1 MKKRYLIL
9 ALIILSICS
18 IFIGVKDISFIDIFN
33 SDDVKLKVLLI
44 SRIPRLISII
54 VVGVSM
60 SIAGLIMQQISRNK
74 FVSPD
79 TASTIDSAK
88 LGVLVALMIFP
99 SATLTE
105 KMIVSFIFSLLGTFL
120 FMKILKK
127 IKIKNSIFIP
137 LVGIMLGNIIDSIT
151 TFFAYKYDLIQSIAS
166 WLQGDFSLI
175 IKGNYELIY
184 FSLPLV
190 VIAFIYAN
198 KFTVAGMGEDFS
210 KNLGVNYN
218 RIINIGLVIV
228 ALISSLVVIT
238 VGKIPFIGLIV
249 PNIVTLYK
257 GDNLKNSLCS
267 TALLGAVFLL
277 GCDILGRL
285 VIYPYEISIGLV
297 VGVIGSIVFL
307 YLLFRRNGNEV

>member
-18 IFIGVKDISFIDIFN
+18 IFIGVKDISFVDIFN

-54 VVGVSM
+54 VVGGSM

-79 TASTIDSAK
+79 TASTVDSAK
-88 LGVLVALMIFP
+88 LGILVALMIFP
-99 SATLTE
+99 SATLAE

-127 IKIKNSIFIP
+127 IKVKNSIFIP

-184 FSLPLV
+184 LSLPIV

-218 RIINIGLVIV
+218 RIINMGLVIV

-238 VGKIPFIGLIV
+238 VGKIPFLGLIV

-257 GDNLKNSLCS
+257 GDNLKNSIWI

-285 VIYPYEISIGLV
+285 IIYPYEISIGLV
-297 VGVIGSIVFL
+297 VGVIGSTVFL

>member
-18 IFIGVKDISFIDIFN
+18 IFIGVKDISFVDIFN

-54 VVGVSM
+54 VVGGSM

-79 TASTIDSAK
+79 TASTVDSAK
-88 LGVLVALMIFP
+88 LGILVALMIFP

-127 IKIKNSIFIP
+127 IKVKNSIFIP

-151 TFFAYKYDLIQSIAS
+151 TFFAYKYNLIQSIAS

-184 FSLPLV
+184 LSLPIV

-210 KNLGVNYN
+210 KNLGVNYK

-238 VGKIPFIGLIV
+238 VGKIPFLGLIV

-257 GDNLKNSLCS
+257 GDNLKNSLYS

-297 VGVIGSIVFL
+297 VGVIGSTVFL
-307 YLLFRRNGNEV
+307 YLLFRRNSNEV

>member
-9 ALIILSICS
+9 TLIILSICS
-18 IFIGVKDISFIDIFN
+18 IFIGVKDISFVDIFK

-54 VVGVSM
+54 VVGGSM

-79 TASTIDSAK
+79 TASTVDSAK
-88 LGVLVALMIFP
+88 LGILVALMIFP

-127 IKIKNSIFIP
+127 IKVENSIFIP

-151 TFFAYKYDLIQSIAS
+151 TFFAYKYNLIQSIAS

-184 FSLPLV
+184 LSLPIV

-238 VGKIPFIGLIV
+238 VGKIPFLGLIV

-257 GDNLKNSLCS
+257 GDNLKNSLYS

-285 VIYPYEISIGLV
+285 IIYPYEISIGLV
-297 VGVIGSIVFL
+297 VGVVGSTVFL

>member
-127 IKIKNSIFIP
+127 IKVKNSIFIP

-151 TFFAYKYDLIQSIAS
+151 TFFAYKYNLIQSIAS

-238 VGKIPFIGLIV
+238 VGKIPFLGLIV

-297 VGVIGSIVFL
+297 VGVIGSMVFL
-307 YLLFRRNGNEV
+307 YFLFRRNGNEV

>member
-1 MKKRYLIL
+1 
-9 ALIILSICS
+9 
-18 IFIGVKDISFIDIFN
+18 
-33 SDDVKLKVLLI
+33 
-44 SRIPRLISII
+44 
-54 VVGVSM
+54 
-60 SIAGLIMQQISRNK
+60 
-74 FVSPD
+74 
-79 TASTIDSAK
+79 
-88 LGVLVALMIFP
+88 FP

-127 IKIKNSIFIP
+127 IKAKNSIFIP

-151 TFFAYKYDLIQSIAS
+151 TFFAYKYNLIQSIAS

-184 FSLPLV
+184 LSLPLV
-190 VIAFIYAN
+190 VISFIYAN

-218 RIINIGLVIV
+218 RIINMGLVIV

-238 VGKIPFIGLIV
+238 VGKIPFLGLIV

-257 GDNLKNSLCS
+257 GDNLKNSIWI

-285 VIYPYEISIGLV
+285 IIYPYEISIGLV

>member
-9 ALIILSICS
+9 VLIILSICS
-18 IFIGVKDISFIDIFN
+18 IFIGVKDISFVDIFN

-54 VVGVSM
+54 VVGGSM

-79 TASTIDSAK
+79 TASTVDSAK
-88 LGVLVALMIFP
+88 LGILVALMIFP
-99 SATLTE
+99 STTLTE

-127 IKIKNSIFIP
+127 IKVKNSIFIP

-151 TFFAYKYDLIQSIAS
+151 TFFAYKYNLIQSIAS

-184 FSLPLV
+184 LSLPIV

-238 VGKIPFIGLIV
+238 VGKIPFLGLIV

-257 GDNLKNSLCS
+257 GDNLKNSLYS

-277 GCDILGRL
+277 ACDILGRL

-297 VGVIGSIVFL
+297 VGVIGSTVFL

>member
-88 LGVLVALMIFP
+88 LGVLVALMIFS
-99 SATLTE
+99 SATITE

-127 IKIKNSIFIP
+127 IKVKNSIFIP

-238 VGKIPFIGLIV
+238 VGKIPFLGLIV

>member
-1 MKKRYLIL
+1 
-9 ALIILSICS
+9 
-18 IFIGVKDISFIDIFN
+18 
-33 SDDVKLKVLLI
+33 
-44 SRIPRLISII
+44 
-54 VVGVSM
+54 
-60 SIAGLIMQQISRNK
+60 
-74 FVSPD
+74 
-79 TASTIDSAK
+79 
-88 LGVLVALMIFP
+88 
-99 SATLTE
+99 
-105 KMIVSFIFSLLGTFL
+105 MIVSFIFSLLGTFL

-127 IKIKNSIFIP
+127 IKVKNSIFIP

-151 TFFAYKYDLIQSIAS
+151 TFFAYKYNLIQSIAS

-257 GDNLKNSLCS
+257 GDNLK
-267 TALLGAVFLL
+267 
-277 GCDILGRL
+277 
-285 VIYPYEISIGLV
+285 
-297 VGVIGSIVFL
+297 IVFVVQHCL
-307 YLLFRRNGNEV
+307 EQYFS

>member
-1 MKKRYLIL
+1 
-9 ALIILSICS
+9 
-18 IFIGVKDISFIDIFN
+18 
-33 SDDVKLKVLLI
+33 
-44 SRIPRLISII
+44 
-54 VVGVSM
+54 
-60 SIAGLIMQQISRNK
+60 
-74 FVSPD
+74 
-79 TASTIDSAK
+79 
-88 LGVLVALMIFP
+88 
-99 SATLTE
+99 
-105 KMIVSFIFSLLGTFL
+105 
-120 FMKILKK
+120 
-127 IKIKNSIFIP
+127 
-137 LVGIMLGNIIDSIT
+137 MLGNIIDSIT
-151 TFFAYKYDLIQSIAS
+151 TFFAYKYNLIQSIAS

-184 FSLPLV
+184 LSLPIV

-238 VGKIPFIGLIV
+238 VGKIPFLGLIV

-257 GDNLKNSLCS
+257 GDNLKNSLYS
-267 TALLGAVFLL
+267 TALLGSVFLL

-285 VIYPYEISIGLV
+285 IIYPYEISIGLV
-297 VGVIGSIVFL
+297 VGVIGSTVFL

>member
-1 MKKRYLIL
+1 
-9 ALIILSICS
+9 
-18 IFIGVKDISFIDIFN
+18 
-33 SDDVKLKVLLI
+33 
-44 SRIPRLISII
+44 
-54 VVGVSM
+54 
-60 SIAGLIMQQISRNK
+60 
-74 FVSPD
+74 
-79 TASTIDSAK
+79 
-88 LGVLVALMIFP
+88 
-99 SATLTE
+99 
-105 KMIVSFIFSLLGTFL
+105 MIVSFIFSLLGTFL

-127 IKIKNSIFIP
+127 IKVKNSIFIP

-238 VGKIPFIGLIV
+238 VGKIPFLGLIV

-257 GDNLKNSLCS
+257 GDNLK
-267 TALLGAVFLL
+267 
-277 GCDILGRL
+277 
-285 VIYPYEISIGLV
+285 
-297 VGVIGSIVFL
+297 IVFVVQHCL
-307 YLLFRRNGNEV
+307 EQYFS

>member
-9 ALIILSICS
+9 ALIILSFCS
-18 IFIGVKDISFIDIFN
+18 IFIGVKDISFVDIFN

-54 VVGVSM
+54 VVGGSM

-79 TASTIDSAK
+79 TASTVDSAK
-88 LGVLVALMIFP
+88 LGILVALMIFP

-127 IKIKNSIFIP
+127 IKVKNSIFIP

-151 TFFAYKYDLIQSIAS
+151 TFFAYKYNLIQSIAS

-184 FSLPLV
+184 LSLPIV

-238 VGKIPFIGLIV
+238 VGKIPFLGLIV

-257 GDNLKNSLCS
+257 GDNLKNSLYS
-267 TALLGAVFLL
+267 TALLGSVFLL

-285 VIYPYEISIGLV
+285 IIYPYEISIGLV
-297 VGVIGSIVFL
+297 VGVIGSTVFL